1 MTISDYVDAGLDAL
15 TADHGAAASLAFAA
29 GAVALGMAALGA
41 VASDKEEKALRAL
54 EAARLQVM
62 GLRMVEGGEIQV
74 VIDARD
80 LGRDAAADGHARE
93 REKRAYQVL
102 AVAGLVP
109 LEQTTTDATA
119 GAFVTTLRRKQ
130 ADRPKTLFERIPPL
144 INFLG

>member
-1 MTISDYVDAGLDAL
+1 MSISHFVDMGLEVATSAHGGAEAL
-15 TADHGAAASLAFAA
+15 AVA
-29 GAVALGMAALGA
+29 GAFMFGVAAVGA
-41 VASDKEEKALRAL
+41 ILSDREEKAVKAL
-54 EAARLQVM
+54 EAAGLQVM

-109 LEQTTTDATA
+109 MEQTATDATA

>member
-1 MTISDYVDAGLDAL
+1 MTISDLVDLGLEVA
-15 TADHGAAASLAFAA
+15 TSDHGSAATLAVAGALAFAA
-29 GAVALGMAALGA
+29 ASVGAIM
-41 VASDKEEKALRAL
+41 SDREEKATRAL
-54 EAARLQVM
+54 EAAGLQVM
-62 GLRMVEGGEIQV
+62 GLRVVDGGEVQV

-109 LEQTTTDATA
+109 MEQTATDATA